1 MTTAFVLSGGGSL
14 GAVQVGML
22 QALADRGIRPDL
34 LIGTSAGAV
43 NAAFVAGPGVWPDGL
58 GELAQVWTELRRGD
72 VFPIQ
77 PAHELLALSGF
88 RSSLCSD
95 RGIRRLVDAHLA
107 YRRLEDAAIPVHV
120 VATDLITGMETL
132 FSTGE
137 ARSAILASCAIPGVF
152 PPVARGGST
161 YVDGGLADNAAIS
174 QAVNLGAD
182 TIYVLPGGNACAL
195 TRAPTHPV
203 AIALQALTLLI
214 QNQLIRDVAHYASR
228 ASLIVLPP
236 LCPLEVAPLDFGRA
250 RQLIDRARGSTIA
263 WLDSDRPQPKH
274 PERLLALHDHRGG

>member
-58 GELAQVWTELRRGD
+58 GELAQVWTELRRKD

-95 RGIRRLVDAHLA
+95 RGIRRLVDAHLS
-107 YRRLEDAAIPVHV
+107 YRRLEDAAI
-120 VATDLITGMETL
+120 
-132 FSTGE
+132 
-137 ARSAILASCAIPGVF
+137 

-214 QNQLIRDVAHYASR
+214 QNQLIRDVAHYATR
-228 ASLIVLPP
+228 VSLIVLPP

>member
-22 QALADRGIRPDL
+22 QALADRRITPDL
-34 LIGTSAGAV
+34 LIGTSAGALNV
-43 NAAFVAGPGVWPDGL
+43 AFLAGEGMWPDGL
-58 GELAQVWTELRRGD
+58 GELAAVWTRLRRGD
-72 VFPIQ
+72 IFPIQ
-77 PAHELLALSGF
+77 PAHEALALAGF
-88 RSSLCSD
+88 RPSLCSN
-95 RGIRRLVDAHLA
+95 RGLRRLIDGHLT

-132 FSTGE
+132 FSTGD
-137 ARSAILASCAIPGVF
+137 APSAILASCAIPGVF
-152 PPVARGGST
+152 PPVARGRSS

-195 TRAPTHPV
+195 THAPTHPV

-214 QNQLIRDVAHYASR
+214 QNQLIRDVAHYATQ

-236 LCPLEVAPLDFGRA
+236 LCPLAIAPLDFARA
-250 RQLIDRARGSTIA
+250 QQLIDRARHSTSA
-263 WLDSDRPQPKH
+263 WLDGEHHPSEH
-274 PERLLALHDHRGG
+274 PERILALHDHRSR